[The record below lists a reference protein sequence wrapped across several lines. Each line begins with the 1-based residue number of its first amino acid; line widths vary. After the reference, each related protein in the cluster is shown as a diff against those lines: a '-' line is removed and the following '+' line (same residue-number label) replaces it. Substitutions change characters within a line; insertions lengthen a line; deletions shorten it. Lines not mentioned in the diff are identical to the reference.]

1 MLPFSAQFYFLSYG
15 IYTQNTERYKENPL
29 KLIELL
35 LINESLTVIY
45 LGNIIGK
52 DL

>member
-1 MLPFSAQFYFLSYG
+1 M
-15 IYTQNTERYKENPL
+15 ERYKANPL

-45 LGNIIGK
+45 LGNIIDK